1 MMKIEGY
8 GSASGSISPRHGSA
22 DPDPDPHQK
31 CHPQHWFLLIFRL
44 ILNPD
49 NTFEVSI
56 DHTLVNH
63 GTLLDSFEPPVNPP
77 AEIDD
82 PNDKMPAG
90 MS

>member
-1 MMKIEGY
+1 
-8 GSASGSISPRHGSA
+8 
-22 DPDPDPHQK
+22 
-31 CHPQHWFLLIFRL
+31 
-44 ILNPD
+44 
-49 NTFEVSI
+49 VSI

-90 MS
+90 MSHCVSNHPAC

>member
-1 MMKIEGY
+1 MALKTFPLTFIIKI
-8 GSASGSISPRHGSA
+8 SGHENFEKYEIPPVR
-22 DPDPDPHQK
+22 
-31 CHPQHWFLLIFRL
+31 LL
-44 ILNPD
+44 LNPD

-90 MS
+90 EYR

>member
-1 MMKIEGY
+1 MALKTFPLTFIIKISVHENFEKY
-8 GSASGSISPRHGSA
+8 EI
-22 DPDPDPHQK
+22 PHVR
-31 CHPQHWFLLIFRL
+31 LL
-44 ILNPD
+44 LNPD

-90 MS
+90 EYR